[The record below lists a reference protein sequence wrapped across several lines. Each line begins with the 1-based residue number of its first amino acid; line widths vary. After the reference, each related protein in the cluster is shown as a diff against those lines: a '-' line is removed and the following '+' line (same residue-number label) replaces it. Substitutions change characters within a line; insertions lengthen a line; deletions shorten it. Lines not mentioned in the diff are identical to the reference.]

1 MNSKYKQLIIRI
13 IAFSTSTLAGFVVDM
28 VVLWVFSRFVLNT
41 TYAGKFILS
50 NLISFEC
57 AVLANFACAYFFVWK
72 DRISQRSVKSFF
84 RHYLGYNISS
94 TGGYFV
100 QQGAILLFSWWFGWD
115 VLICKIPALCIS
127 GGLNF
132 ALNECVVFR
141 KKTPPLKE
149 DDGTT
154 GQQSA

>member
-1 MNSKYKQLIIRI
+1 MENKYKKLIFRI

-28 VVLWVFSRFVLNT
+28 VVLWVFSRFVLNKN
-41 TYAGKFILS
+41 YAGQFIFS

-72 DRISQRSVKSFF
+72 DRISKRSVKSFF
-84 RHYLGYNISS
+84 CHYLGYNLSS

-100 QQGAILLFSWWFGWD
+100 QQGAILLFSWLFSWD

-127 GGLNF
+127 GTLNF
-132 ALNECVVFR
+132 ALNEWVVFR
-141 KKTPPLKE
+141 KKTPKE
-149 DDGTT
+149 KQDGAA
-154 GQQSA
+154 GQ